1 MEKMIILAVDYGERR
16 TGLAVSDALG
26 ITAQGLDTITVKDE
40 RKLPALVAE
49 VALSRKAERIVIGL
63 PLNMNGTESEKSVKV
78 RTFGEELGELTGL
91 NVFFMDERMTSQQA
105 HKVLQ
110 ELEKKT
116 RGNKELIDKISA
128 TLILQD
134 YLKGI

>member
-1 MEKMIILAVDYGERR
+1 MGKMIILAVDYGERR

-40 RKLPALVAE
+40 RKLPSLVAE

-63 PLNMNGTESEKSVKV
+63 PLNMNGSESEKSVKV

-91 NVFFMDERMTSQQA
+91 KVFFMDERMTSQQA

>member
-26 ITAQGLDTITVKDE
+26 ITAQGLDTISVKDE
-40 RKLPALVAE
+40 RKLPSLVAE
-49 VALSRKAERIVIGL
+49 VALARKTERIVIGL
-63 PLNMNGTESEKSVKV
+63 PLNMNGTESEKSLKV
-78 RTFGEELGELTGL
+78 RTFGEELKELTGL
-91 NVFFMDERMTSQQA
+91 PVFFMDERMTSQQA

-116 RGNKELIDKISA
+116 KGNKELIDKISA